1 VRWLSIVLATMISA
15 AGCAGSSGD
24 MPVRV
29 MTISSTP
36 VTHLR
41 VEIADTPAERAR
53 GLMGRASLGTD
64 EGMAFLFDSP
74 TTAPFWMKDTRIP
87 LSIAFWDANRRI
99 VAILDMEPCRRDP
112 CPTYAPAVPY
122 VGAVEANQG
131 FFREHAVRVGDRV
144 ELG

>member
-1 VRWLSIVLATMISA
+1 MRWQSVLLAAVLSATA
-15 AGCAGSSGD
+15 CAVSRGGT
-24 MPVRV
+24 PVRE

-41 VEIADTPAERAR
+41 VEIADTAAERAR
-53 GLMGRASLGTD
+53 GLMGRTALGAD

-74 TTAPFWMKDTRIP
+74 TTAAFWMRDTRIP
-87 LSIAFWDANRRI
+87 LSIAFWDASGRI
-99 VAILDMEPCRRDP
+99 VAILDMEPCLRDP
-112 CPTYAPAVPY
+112 CPTYAPRVPY

-131 FFREHAVRVGDRV
+131 FFEEHGVRVGDRV